1 MKTLDEIWQIYLDRD
16 LNPEELKDLVW
27 HVENDENPQGAI
39 SLTADMGLKNLGS
52 VLAKHLNHPKPF
64 IRELTIGCLLG
75 RLELPEYAEK
85 GLEMSKNEKKNVRNI
100 AIFNLGEIMD
110 KVLFSLAQKI
120 AKYLLNVFQDLGEY
134 KSLRDSAYFSILRS
148 MKMPWEEM
156 PPVSEEI
163 QDSDIDQSIVYEFCK
178 KYQVTLPEK
187 KGSHLPREE
196 NTMNSPHSSPK
207 CNTC

>member
-27 HVENDENPQGAI
+27 HIENDEDPQGAI
-39 SLTADMGLKNLGS
+39 SITADMGLKNLGN
-52 VLAKHLNHPKPF
+52 VLAKHLKHPKPF

-75 RLELPEYAEK
+75 QLELPEYAEK
-85 GLEMSKNEKKNVRNI
+85 GLEMSKNETQRVRNI
-100 AIFNLGEIMD
+100 AIFSLGAIID

-120 AKYLLNVFQDLGEY
+120 AKYILSVFQDSDED
-134 KSLRDSAYFSILRS
+134 KSLRDSAYFSILKGMEVPR
-148 MKMPWEEM
+148 KDRPL
-156 PPVSEEI
+156 VSKEI

-196 NTMNSPHSSPK
+196 NTMNSHPAH
-207 CNTC
+207 NQRFH